1 MKEVTV
7 RGVRY
12 QLGALSARTQWNVL
26 RRIAPV
32 LKGAVPAIQAA
43 VAASQA
49 DTAVTAQ
56 ADGQGPPATAEAPAN
71 GRLMDIAISC
81 LGPLTEAVAVL
92 SDVDS
97 DYVINAC
104 LAGVR
109 RETDGGFRPMMAN
122 GAFMF
127 QADDNLATMIALT
140 GHVLAENLSGFL
152 ADLPGISPSSPVP
165 PRP

>member
-12 QLGALSARTQWNVL
+12 QLGALPARTQWNVL

-43 VAASQA
+43 MAASGA
-49 DTAVTAQ
+49 PTAPDAAIPSSV
-56 ADGQGPPATAEAPAN
+56 AEGAGN
-71 GRLMDIAISC
+71 GRMMDIAVSC
-81 LGPLTEAVAVL
+81 LGPLTEAVSTL
-92 SDVDS
+92 SDADS

-127 QADDNLATMIALT
+127 QADDNLATMISLT

-152 ADLPGISPSSPVP
+152 ADLPGLSSSAVPSPA
-165 PRP
+165 R